1 MTRRHSLKQLIA
13 CAAATLLLAACGG
26 GGGGGSSSGPSP
38 APTPSA
44 PPGIQGVTPME
55 GSADTLVTVTG
66 TGLSRVTSVSV
77 GDMRASHTPISD
89 SQLTFRVPSGAPSGA
104 VALSGAGF
112 SVQATPMF
120 RVIGLATITAIS
132 ASNALV
138 SSNVTFTGR
147 DLDNAS
153 GFWMGPEALG
163 IVSVAPDRVT
173 VRTPPQAISGAITI
187 QDKGYTNRRPSNFAL
202 TVVMPMAITSFTPT
216 SALPGD
222 TITIN
227 GTGLTAVSGVGFT
240 SGDTITSITVP
251 ASRMGDQSL
260 TVVVPPTAST
270 GQFGVISPYEANPVI
285 SQGVLTIKP
294 QVSVQWLDPTVTPQ
308 STVVTPGETLYKQA
322 ILISGVG
329 SASCENCHGPA
340 YIFKAASTA
349 TAISAAIA
357 GNRGGMSAYSSWTAT
372 QINNVANYVAAATP
386 PTSTLSRID
395 VYGSKL
401 SAVTAA
407 QIGTNAGWIPATLSN
422 RLDSSLTLTPS
433 ATLPVGVAMPVELI
447 VPGQPNVKAGV
458 VNVQNNGALYLFGV
472 EAAQVHSK
480 QVEAPS
486 LRLTPGRPF
495 MVRAAVLSSGS
506 VLAPSVTATV
516 SKNGVPRG
524 TVPMTGPAVLQQT
537 YDVYANSS
545 MFSAVIPGAWVEPGM
560 QVTVSVATAPAMQM
574 TFSPQIGKATKLQL
588 VLVPITVGASTG
600 APPSAAAV
608 VDALARI
615 YPLARQDITVE
626 VRPPVLMPFS
636 SITSNDNWVTINQ
649 RIESIRQSEAPS
661 KVYYGVVPKAAI
673 NTSAPGGFLAGLARG
688 IPDLINQSTWLMSA
702 SGYDEPLG
710 WLNADR
716 FNLQWSQFMLTF
728 LHELGHLHTRRHAPC
743 STGSPPAGTDPNF
756 PSPDGKIGV
765 QPLYSSFYN
774 TADLGRIEAPHL
786 PDFSAPTGQTPGAR
800 MADLMSYCDSAWFG
814 DYNYGYVQQ
823 FLENRTAATIA
834 AASQRVMASAQSVAT
849 GGTAKGYLVL
859 SGSITSRGVV
869 MAPAQLL
876 PSPPIVPHAGGP
888 YTMTVRTKAGES
900 IVVQF
905 AAPDDSNA
913 NTKSFTV
920 AIMDPGP
927 VDAVEISKGLR
938 VIPQV
943 STSARAKAQS
953 GVASG
958 TKAAVSWALEAEHVA
973 VRWNPAVEP
982 LLSVTLV
989 HGDGRREVI
998 ASDLTGG
1005 DVRVATGIRPAAT
1018 RVELNLG
1025 SDVSARTITAN

>member
-1 MTRRHSLKQLIA
+1 MKRRHSLSQLIA
-13 CAAATLLLAACGG
+13 CVVATLLLAACGG
-26 GGGGGSSSGPSP
+26 GGGGSSNPSP
-38 APTPSA
+38 PATPSA
-44 PPGIQGVTPME
+44 PPNIQGVAPME
-55 GSADTLVTVTG
+55 GAGDAVITVTG
-66 TGLSRVTSVSV
+66 SGLARVTAVTV
-77 GDMRASHTPISD
+77 GGMSASHTPISD
-89 SQLTFRVPSGAPSGA
+89 AQLTFRVPAGAPSGPI
-104 VALSGAGF
+104 ALSGAGF
-112 SVQATPMF
+112 TVQATPMF

-132 ASNALV
+132 TNIALV
-138 SSNVTFTGR
+138 STNVTLTGR
-147 DLDNAS
+147 DLDNATA
-153 GFWMGPEALG
+153 FWMGPEALA
-163 IVSVAPDRVT
+163 IVSAAPDSVT
-173 VRTPPQAISGAITI
+173 VRTPSRAMSGAITI
-187 QDKGYTNRRPSNFAL
+187 QDKGYTNRRPSNLAL

-227 GTGLTAVSGVGFT
+227 GIGLSAVSGVGFT
-240 SGDTITSITVP
+240 SGETITSITVP
-251 ASRMGDQSL
+251 ASKIGDQSL

-270 GQFGVISPYEANPVI
+270 GQFGVISPFEPNGVI

-294 QVSVQWLDPTVTPQ
+294 QVSVQWLDPIVVPQ

-322 ILISGVG
+322 ILISGV

-340 YIFKAASTA
+340 YIFKAASNPST
-349 TAISAAIA
+349 ISAAIA
-357 GNRGGMSAYSSWTAT
+357 GNRGGMAAYSSWTAT
-372 QINNVANYVAAATP
+372 QINNVANYVAAATA

-407 QIGTNAGWIPATLSN
+407 QIGSNIGWIPATLSN
-422 RLDSSLTLTPS
+422 RLDSSLTLTPNVS
-433 ATLPVGVAMPVELI
+433 LPVGIPMPVELI
-447 VPGQPNVKAGV
+447 VPGQPNIKAGV

-480 QVEAPS
+480 QVDAPS

-495 MVRAAVLSSGS
+495 LVRAAVLASNG

-516 SKNGVPRG
+516 SRNGVPRG
-524 TVPMTGPAVLQQT
+524 TVQMTGPPVLQQT

-574 TFSPQIGKATKLQL
+574 TFSPQIGNASKLQL

-600 APPSAAAV
+600 QPPPTTEV
-608 VDALARI
+608 LNALSRI

-626 VRPPVLMPFS
+626 VRAPVVMPFS
-636 SITSNDNWVTINQ
+636 SMTSIDNWATINQ
-649 RIESIRQSEAPS
+649 RIETIRQSEAPG

-673 NTSAPGGFLAGLARG
+673 NTSAAGGFTAGLARA

-710 WLNADR
+710 WANADR
-716 FNLQWSQFMLTF
+716 FSLPWSQFTLTF

-743 STGSPPAGTDPNF
+743 STGGAAAGPDPNF

-765 QPLYSSFYN
+765 QPLYSSLYN

-786 PDFSAPTGQTPGAR
+786 PDFSAPTGLTPGAR

-823 FLENRTAATIA
+823 FLENRTAATSA
-834 AASQRVMASAQSVAT
+834 AASQRVIASTQNVSTV
-849 GGTAKGYLVL
+849 GTAKGYLVL
-859 SGSITSRGVV
+859 SGSITGRGVV

-876 PSPPIVPHAGGP
+876 PSPPIAPHAGGP
-888 YTMTVRTKAGES
+888 YTMTIRTKAGES
-900 IVVQF
+900 IRVQF
-905 AAPDDSNA
+905 AAPDDSDA
-913 NTKSFTV
+913 NSKSFTV

-927 VDAVEISKGLR
+927 VDSVEISKGLR
-938 VIPQV
+938 VIPQA

-953 GVASG
+953 GTATG
-958 TKAAVSWALEAEHVA
+958 TKAAVSWALEPEHVA
-973 VRWNPAVEP
+973 VRWNAAVEP
-982 LLSVTLV
+982 VLSVTLV
-989 HGDGRREVI
+989 HADGRREVI

-1005 DVRVATGIRPAAT
+1005 DVRVATGMRAATT